1 MNNRVNELFTAAES
15 VKDWFVANWPS
26 IEAAFEHPD
35 IQRIAGESGLSVTDP
50 KQRLARLDKALVP
63 FRGSFVEV
71 KSQKQDERFRVV
83 AEMAF
88 LAGRAF
94 SLLLDAA
101 TEQVVPDATVK
112 KLKDV
117 ATKIEKLGSKEAPW
131 LFEGVDDG
139 DGDSHDSEEREED
152 I

>member
-1 MNNRVNELFTAAES
+1 MNDRVNELFTASES
-15 VKDWFVANWPS
+15 MKDWFVANWPS
-26 IEAAFEHPD
+26 IQAAFEHPD
-35 IQRIAGESGLSVTDP
+35 IQKVAKESGLSITDP
-50 KQRLARLDKALVP
+50 RQRLARLDKALVP

-71 KSQKQDERFRVV
+71 KTTQQDARFKVV

-88 LAGRAF
+88 LSGKAF
-94 SLLLDAA
+94 SLLLNAA
-101 TEQVVPDATVK
+101 TEQVVPEATVK
-112 KLKDV
+112 KLKEV
-117 ATKIEKLGSKEAPW
+117 ATKIDELGSKEAPW